1 MNGWC
6 HPPVLVAMNA
16 RSLEADEMDQ
26 FSTGSQPGVETRR
39 HRTWG
44 RALLGF
50 SGVVVIGVIASACSS
65 SSAAPTTTSGGSGG
79 TTASLVSTTNN
90 AKLGTILVNSKGFAL
105 YTLSNNAPCDAA
117 CSAVWP
123 PLLVT
128 GSATPNLGGVSGVGT
143 VTVSGGKQVT
153 YNGMRLYTFVQDKS
167 AGQVTG
173 QGLTDTW
180 GTWSAVITQAST
192 TPTTGATT
200 TTSTTAGGGGG
211 GVGF

>member
-1 MNGWC
+1 
-6 HPPVLVAMNA
+6 
-16 RSLEADEMDQ
+16 MDQ
-26 FSTGSQPGVETRR
+26 FSTESQAGVETRR
-39 HRTWG
+39 HRTWR

-50 SGVVVIGVIASACSS
+50 AGLVVIGVVASACSS
-65 SSAAPTTTSGGSGG
+65 SAAAPTTTSGGSGG
-79 TTASLVSTTNN
+79 ATGSLVSTTNN
-90 AKLGTILVNSKGFAL
+90 AELGTILVNSNGFAL

-117 CSAVWP
+117 CNAVWP
-123 PLLVT
+123 ALLVT

-143 VTVSGGKQVT
+143 VKVSGGEQVT

-192 TPTTGATT
+192 ASTTPTTGAPT